1 MASSRITWQTVDQAM
16 TRWSAVLGVL
26 AVLAAVLA
34 AYRFVSRALVEGIAA
49 SVLLVILLVG
59 WWATSRLHRARVT
72 LGEDGIIREGRGGF
86 TLPWDQVR
94 MVGIGEGLVSEV
106 PYLVIATRPQ
116 LPRRWTPECRTRSGR
131 RSWNAVS
138 FAPRSSGTPICDPKR
153 SSSCQGSREMIPGS
167 SLGLA
172 AKLVVRRC
180 VGS

>member
-106 PYLVIATRPQ
+106 PYLVIATR
-116 LPRRWTPECRTRSGR
+116 RRCNHPTALAAAGSGLRRPSAAAPLDAGMQDQVRAALMERGVFRTEEQ
-131 RSWNAVS
+131 WNA
-138 FAPRSSGTPICDPKR
+138 D
-153 SSSCQGSREMIPGS
+153 
-167 SLGLA
+167 L
-172 AKLVVRRC
+172 
-180 VGS
+180 

>member
-59 WWATSRLHRARVT
+59 WWAT

-106 PYLVIATRPQ
+106 PYLVIATR
-116 LPRRWTPECRTRSGR
+116 RRRNHPTALAAAGSGLRRPSAAAPLDAGMQDQVRAALMERGVFRTEEQ
-131 RSWNAVS
+131 WNA
-138 FAPRSSGTPICDPKR
+138 D
-153 SSSCQGSREMIPGS
+153 
-167 SLGLA
+167 L
-172 AKLVVRRC
+172 
-180 VGS
+180 